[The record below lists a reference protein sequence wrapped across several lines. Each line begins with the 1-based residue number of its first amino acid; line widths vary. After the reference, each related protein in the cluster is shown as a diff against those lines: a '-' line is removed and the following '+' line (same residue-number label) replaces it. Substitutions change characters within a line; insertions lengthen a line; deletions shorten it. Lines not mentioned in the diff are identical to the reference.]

1 MSGAHDDIG
10 PGEIYRELASEKTP
24 PELDRQVLAMAAR
37 GGRTRHG
44 RARAWIRPV
53 AWAATIVLGV
63 AAVLEVTRNADGTDE
78 SVSEEF
84 AAGEMNLLREAD
96 ERARLRAS
104 EAREQAGFCDGEDRK
119 AADSW
124 YDCIET
130 LRHEGSA
137 DAAQAE
143 LEMLRHAFP
152 DFPVP
157 DAE

>member
-1 MSGAHDDIG
+1 MTGEYDDIG
-10 PGEIYRELASEKTP
+10 PGETYRELATEKTP

-37 GGRTRHG
+37 GGRTR
-44 RARAWIRPV
+44 AWIRPA

-63 AAVLEVTRNADGTDE
+63 AAALEVTRNADGTDE

-84 AAGEMNLLREAD
+84 AADEMNLLQEAG

-104 EAREQAGFCDGEDRK
+104 EAREQAGSCDGEDRK
-119 AADSW
+119 AAESW
-124 YDCIET
+124 YDCIES
-130 LRHEGSA
+130 LRNEGSA
-137 DAAQAE
+137 GAAQAE

-152 DFPVP
+152 DFQVP